1 MVAERT
7 PWTGSSLAAR
17 IAALPPPVIV
27 FNKSHSGS
35 RLLAALL
42 QGQGVF
48 MGAAL
53 NESLDALPFLPF
65 VERVET
71 DHHPAFAALRGPDA
85 LPEPLERTLSEALD
99 AHLVGHAPGQPWGW
113 KLCET
118 VYALPVLARAFPD
131 ARFVHLLRDGRDVAF
146 SDHVAPE
153 LPFWR
158 RVYFGTDALR
168 AWQGMGLRYADYIR
182 RPHLYNAQHWQ
193 ESVRLARSYGAM
205 LGPAFREMRYE
216 TLCADLPAEGRA
228 LMRWL
233 GREPDEAA
241 LAALAARM
249 DRRPV
254 GKHRRQPAR
263 QQREVLALI
272 EPMLLS
278 CGYGEARLAPSAT
291 DRMRAMLQRLRMGL
305 ARRWQGRTL
314 R

>member
-1 MVAERT
+1 MQS
-7 PWTGSSLAAR
+7 GSARKDGSPLAAR

-42 QGQGVF
+42 QDQGVF
-48 MGAAL
+48 MGAVL
-53 NESLDALPFLPF
+53 NESHDALPFLPF
-65 VERVET
+65 VERVVM
-71 DHHPAFAALRGPDA
+71 DHHPAFAALHGSDG
-85 LPEPLERTLSEALD
+85 LPAPLERALSDALD
-99 AHLVGHAPGQPWGW
+99 AHLAGHRPGQPWGW

-118 VYALPVLARAFPD
+118 VYALPVLARAFPG

-158 RVYFGTDALR
+158 RVYFATDALR

-205 LGPAFREMRYE
+205 LGPAFREIRYE
-216 TLCADLPAEGRA
+216 ALCADPMAEGRA

-233 GREPDEAA
+233 GHATNEEALSA
-241 LAALAARM
+241 LAERTERGAI
-249 DRRPV
+249 

-263 QQREVLALI
+263 QQREVLELI

-278 CGYGEARLAPSAT
+278 CGYGEARLMPSAR
-291 DRMRAMLQRLRMGL
+291 DRRQALVQRLRMGL
-305 ARRWQGRTL
+305 ARRWRE
-314 R
+314 RAFR